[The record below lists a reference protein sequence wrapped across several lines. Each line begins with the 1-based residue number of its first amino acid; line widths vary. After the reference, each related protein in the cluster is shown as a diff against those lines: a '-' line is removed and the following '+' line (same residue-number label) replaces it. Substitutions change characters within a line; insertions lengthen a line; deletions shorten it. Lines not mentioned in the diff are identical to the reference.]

1 MRARLTAMFIV
12 VLLVPVMAMDGEELM
27 RRHREAVTTG
37 SNGVDRLSN
46 LRMTGAVDKY
56 GLHGNV
62 GIFAD
67 LPDRFAVATQF
78 SFFKEDVVLRG
89 KSGEI
94 LDATDRPRELDTS
107 ELADFKTLNFM
118 LTYQYLRSGQML
130 PTLVRED
137 GAVYTSSLT
146 GPDGLAISFQVDS
159 KTFLLKGFS
168 FVDSGGQE
176 RRYSIDEYRDVDGY
190 RLPVRMQVQGDNPA
204 VFTFNLWEVNRG
216 VDGALFNIPAKPAP
230 IGLPDKGAVRLPI
243 QVYFE
248 LPLVKAWIG
257 NSPALTFL
265 LDLGLPYSIIDQ
277 SIATQLGLAPAG
289 QIRRSTRYLG
299 SEFSLVRIPSL
310 LLREVEF
317 KDRVFLVTNM
327 IPPSANVQLPIHGVI
342 GNDLFTQDVVQLDMA
357 AEQLRL
363 FSPKAFSP
371 GGDAKKIMLQ
381 YQDERLMVPA
391 SVDGVDS
398 WLELTSACGDS
409 VMFAA
414 NSPTAQALAQR
425 TTAGMDGVSL
435 GLMYGIPER
444 ILRIGA
450 LSLDGLVIP
459 SPLAH
464 LVQFPAD
471 NPLSRRPAGWL
482 GTGILRRFTVSLDFT
497 QNALYLEPPANPA
510 GPDCYNATG
519 LYVIKNGGEVI
530 VQQVIK
536 GSPADKAGIM
546 PGDKL
551 AGIHGYPAEQVLF
564 DRLYEFLCLN
574 NGDSVKLKIRHEG
587 TDREITLT
595 RETKF

>member
-94 LDATDRPRELDTS
+94 VDATDRPRELDTS

-216 VDGALFNIPAKPAP
+216 VDGALFNIPAKPA
-230 IGLPDKGAVRLPI
+230 
-243 QVYFE
+243 
-248 LPLVKAWIG
+248 
-257 NSPALTFL
+257 LTFL
-265 LDLGLPYSIIDQ
+265 LDLGLPYSVIDQ

-444 ILRIGA
+444 LLRIGA
-450 LSLDGLVIP
+450 LSLDGLVVP

-497 QNALYLEPPANPA
+497 QNALYLEPLANPA